1 MKNLPKLFLIVAL
14 FVSFIL
20 INPATTFAKTAC
32 GEGQAIT
39 KDCYDAHMQTVYQW
53 TNMLSGIVGCGIGD
67 APLLPSGANTQ
78 CITYDQSG
86 QLVAYSKLPEG
97 GALAFVDRAIATT
110 FVPSIS
116 ANAYV
121 AHMRQGFDP
130 ASTAYA
136 QQIGGSGVGVI
147 QPVLN
152 LWLVIRNFSYLLFI
166 VIFLAVGFMIMFR
179 QKLNPQTV
187 ITVQS
192 ALPSL
197 VIGLIL
203 VTFSYF
209 ISALIIDFT
218 YVAMWLVANIFKQA
232 GSNIVTNIDY
242 IVQQG
247 SIFSLWH
254 TFTQGGDT
262 LHNEITVPLM
272 NGTESLLNFSRTPD
286 SLSNAP
292 QQITAFGD
300 IAAKIFGT
308 IIGGIAGVLI
318 GAIVMIAL
326 FVQLMRLLYSLI
338 TSYISI
344 LVVTVMSPLIILWA
358 SVPGQGKKMDLWW
371 RNILGN
377 IMVFPAVFATFLF
390 AGFFLSNTKAEDFQQ
405 TLPFFAGLPIGLLKS
420 MIGFGILLGITSI
433 PGTVKSAF
441 GVKDLGSIASDAFKG
456 VGVGAAVGY
465 PIGRG
470 VVRSGANF
478 AFNTMERTGDGTR
491 AQIWGT
497 WMRNKWGKT
506 LGL

>member
-1 MKNLPKLFLIVAL
+1 MKNLPQLVIAVAL
-14 FVSFIL
+14 IFSFIL
-20 INPATTFAKTAC
+20 IFPNNALAKTAC

-67 APLLPSGANTQ
+67 APLLPDGANTQ
-78 CITYDQSG
+78 CITYDQNG

-97 GALAFVDRAIATT
+97 GALAFVDRAIAATYIPAIT
-110 FVPSIS
+110 
-116 ANAYV
+116 ADAYI
-121 AHMRQGFDP
+121 AHVKEGFNP
-130 ASTAYA
+130 ASPAYA
-136 QQIGGSGVGVI
+136 QAIGIGGSGVGVI

-209 ISALIIDFT
+209 ISALIIDLT
-218 YVAMWLVANIFKQA
+218 YVGMWLVANIFKQA

-254 TFTQGGDT
+254 AFTFGGDNA
-262 LHNEITVPLM
+262 LHKDITVPLM
-272 NGTESLLNFSRTPD
+272 NGTESLLNFNSPPTPVPIV
-286 SLSNAP
+286 SGFGNIAVSILS
-292 QQITAFGD
+292 GVL
-300 IAAKIFGT
+300 
-308 IIGGIAGVLI
+308 GGIAGIVI
-318 GAIVMIAL
+318 GSIVMIAL

-344 LVVTVMSPLIILWA
+344 LVVTLMSPLIILWA

-377 IMVFPAVFATFLF
+377 VMVFPAVFATFLF

-456 VGVGAAVGY
+456 VGVGAAIGY

-470 VVRSGANF
+470 IVRSSANMVY
-478 AFNTMERTGDGTR
+478 NNLERTADGSKPR
-491 AQIWGT
+491 LVAE
-497 WMRNKWGKT
+497 WMKQKWGKS